1 MVRNVNQETTMLS
14 TPQRPAKLAV
24 LTSGGDAAGMNSAV
38 RAVVRTGLHLGI
50 EVFTVLEGL
59 QGLVD
64 GGDLIRPATSADVG
78 GILYRGGTVLGTAR
92 CEAFRTRDG
101 RRRAA
106 LNLVERGID
115 SLAVIGGDGS
125 LTGADMFRNEWSEL
139 LDELVEAGEIERAQA
154 AAHGRLTLVGM
165 VGSIDNDM
173 FGTDMT
179 IGADTALHR
188 ITEAVDAIQ
197 STASSHQRSFV
208 IEVMGRNCGYLALMS
223 ALATGANFV
232 LIPESPPDT
241 DEWAESM
248 CRAFEA
254 GRAIGRRSNIV
265 IVAEGAQDMHG
276 NPITAQQVKQ
286 ILEDLSGEDTRVTSL
301 GHVQRGGAP
310 SAFDRNLGTVLGY
323 AAVQHVAAHPD
334 TEPQLVGIRGHQII
348 HSPLME
354 SVAKTKS
361 VAGVIADHD
370 YEAAMAMR
378 GGSFRD
384 SFQMM
389 RTMVRAQPHAPAP
402 GQRQLRLAVLHGGG
416 PAPGMNTAV
425 RVAVRAGLDLGHT
438 MLAVKR
444 GFRGLSRG
452 EVNEMDWMSV
462 SGWVSRGGAELGTS
476 RSVASPEMLAEIAGQ
491 IEAHSIDGILMVGG
505 WAGYESAY
513 QLQTLAHVHPAL
525 AIPVVCLPASI
536 NNDLPGSELSIG
548 ADTALNSI
556 VSDVDKI
563 KQSAVASRRSFVV
576 EVMGHD
582 CGYLALMTGL
592 ATGAERVY
600 LPEEGISLHDLQVD
614 LAALKDG
621 FERGKRLG
629 LIIRSEHADKVYT
642 TNFITALFE
651 HEGDGLF
658 DARGAILGHVQQGGD
673 PSPFDRIQATR
684 LAWESVQHL
693 VDQAV
698 ADVPTDAMVGLRNGK
713 IRFTPLA
720 EFPALVRHDAR
731 RPRKQGWMALQTIAE
746 VMAGSVS
753 YPVS

>member
-1 MVRNVNQETTMLS
+1 M
-14 TPQRPAKLAV
+14 
-24 LTSGGDAAGMNSAV
+24 LTSGGDAAGMNPAV
-38 RAVVRTGLHLGI
+38 RAVVRTGLDLGI
-50 EVFTVLEGL
+50 EVFAVFEGL
-59 QGLVD
+59 QGLVE

-106 LNLVERGID
+106 HNLIERGID
-115 SLAVIGGDGS
+115 ALVVIGGDGS
-125 LTGADMFRNEWSEL
+125 LTGADIFREEWSEL
-139 LDELVEAGEIERAQA
+139 LDELIELGEIERALA
-154 AAHGRLTLVGM
+154 DAHRHLTLVGM

-248 CRAFEA
+248 CRALEA

-276 NPITAQQVKQ
+276 NPITADQVKRV
-286 ILEDLSGEDTRVTSL
+286 LEDLSGEDTRVTSL
-301 GHVQRGGAP
+301 GHVQRGGSP
-310 SAFDRNLGTVLGY
+310 SAFDRYLSTVLGY
-323 AAVQHVAAHPD
+323 AAVQHVAAHPGA
-334 TEPQLVGIRGHQII
+334 EPQLVGIRGHQIVS
-348 HSPLME
+348 SPLME

-370 YEAAMAMR
+370 YEAAMEMR

-384 SFQMM
+384 SFRMM
-389 RTMVRAQPHAPAP
+389 RTMVRARPHAPAP
-402 GQRQLRLAVLHGGG
+402 GQRRLRLAVLHGGG

-425 RVAVRAGLDLGHT
+425 RVAVRTGMDLGHT

-444 GFRGLSRG
+444 GFRGLARG
-452 EVNEMDWMSV
+452 DVEEMDWMSV
-462 SGWVSRGGAELGTS
+462 SGWVGRGGAELGTS
-476 RSVASPEMLAEIAGQ
+476 RSVASPEMLADVAEQ
-491 IEAHSIDGILMVGG
+491 IEAHRIDGILMVGG
-505 WAGYESAY
+505 WAGYQSACR
-513 QLQTLAHVHPAL
+513 LRSLADVHPAL

-576 EVMGHD
+576 EVMGRD
-582 CGYLALMTGL
+582 CGYLALLSGL
-592 ATGAERVY
+592 STGAERVY
-600 LPEEGISLHDLQVD
+600 LPEQGISLHDLEVD
-614 LAALKDG
+614 LEALKDG
-621 FERGKRLG
+621 FEHGKRLG
-629 LIIRSEHADKVYT
+629 LVIRSEHADAVYT
-642 TNFITALFE
+642 TEFIKALFE
-651 HEGDGLF
+651 REGEGLF
-658 DARGAILGHVQQGGD
+658 DVRGAILGHVQQGGD

-684 LAWESVQHL
+684 LAWESVKHL
-693 VDQAV
+693 VGQAT
-698 ADVPTDAMVGLRNGK
+698 AETPTDAMIGLQHGR

-720 EFPALVRHDAR
+720 DFPGLVQADTH
-731 RPRKQGWMALQTIAE
+731 RPREQGWMALQAVAD
-746 VMAGSVS
+746 VMAGSVR
-753 YPVS
+753 

>member
-1 MVRNVNQETTMLS
+1 MLT

-24 LTSGGDAAGMNSAV
+24 LTSGGDAAGMNPAV
-38 RAVVRTGLHLGI
+38 RAVVRTGLNAGI
-50 EVFTVLEGL
+50 DVYAVFEGL
-59 QGLVD
+59 QGLVE

-101 RRRAA
+101 RRQAA
-106 LNLVERGID
+106 RNLVELGID
-115 SLAVIGGDGS
+115 ALVVIGGDGS
-125 LTGADMFRNEWSEL
+125 LTGTNIFREEWPEL
-139 LDELVEAGEIERAQA
+139 LDELVERGEIERARA
-154 AAHGRLTLVGM
+154 DAHRRLTLVGM

-188 ITEAVDAIQ
+188 ITEAIDAIQ

-208 IEVMGRNCGYLALMS
+208 IEVMGRHCGYLALMS

-241 DEWAESM
+241 DEWEESM
-248 CRAFEA
+248 CRALEA

-276 NPITAQQVKQ
+276 NPITAQHVKEV
-286 ILEDLSGEDTRVTSL
+286 LEELSGEDTRVTSL

-310 SAFDRNLGTVLGY
+310 SAFDRYLSTVLGY
-323 AAVQHVAAHPD
+323 AAVQHVAAYPGA
-334 TEPQLVGIRGHQII
+334 EPQLIGIRGHQIVN
-348 HSPLME
+348 SPLME
-354 SVAKTKS
+354 SVAKTRS
-361 VAGVIADHD
+361 VAQVIADQD
-370 YEAAMAMR
+370 YESAMEMR

-384 SFQMM
+384 SFRMM
-389 RTMVRAQPHAPAP
+389 RTMVRAHPHAPEP
-402 GQRQLRLAVLHGGG
+402 GQRRLRLVVLHGGG

-425 RVAVRAGLDLGHT
+425 RVAVRAGMDLGHT

-444 GFRGLSRG
+444 GFRGLARG
-452 EVNEMDWMSV
+452 DVEEMDWMSV
-462 SGWVSRGGAELGTS
+462 SSWVGRGGAELGTS
-476 RSVASPEMLAEIAGQ
+476 RSVASPELLADVAEQ
-491 IEAHSIDGILMVGG
+491 IEAHRIDGILMVGG
-505 WAGYESAY
+505 WAGYQSAY
-513 QLQTLAHVHPAL
+513 ELRKLADIHPAL

-582 CGYLALMTGL
+582 CGYLALMSGL

-600 LPEEGISLHDLQVD
+600 LPEEGVSLHDLEVD
-614 LAALKDG
+614 LEALKDG
-621 FERGKRLG
+621 FEHGKRLG
-629 LIIRSEHADKVYT
+629 LVIRSEHADAVYT
-642 TNFITALFE
+642 TSFIKALFE
-651 HEGDGLF
+651 REGEGLF
-658 DARGAILGHVQQGGD
+658 DVRGAILGHVQQGGD

-684 LAWESVQHL
+684 LAWESVRHL
-693 VDQAV
+693 VEQAI
-698 ADVPTDAMVGLRNGK
+698 ADVPTDAMVGLHHGR
-713 IRFTPLA
+713 IQFTPLA
-720 EFPALVRHDAR
+720 EFPSLVEADTH
-731 RPRKQGWMALQTIAE
+731 RPLEQGWMALRPVAD
-746 VMAGSVS
+746 VMAGSFQ
-753 YPVS
+753 